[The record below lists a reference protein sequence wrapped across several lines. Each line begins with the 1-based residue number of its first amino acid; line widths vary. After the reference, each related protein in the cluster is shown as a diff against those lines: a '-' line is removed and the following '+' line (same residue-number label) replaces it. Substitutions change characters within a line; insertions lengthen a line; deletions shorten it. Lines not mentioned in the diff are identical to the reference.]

1 MKVIYANIES
11 DESISY
17 LKNYDPHLIRI
28 EMSNETKDMLSTLEN
43 TSVAS
48 WIKSHKIDYNSSLG
62 EGMICGVME

>member
-17 LKNYDPHLIRI
+17 LKNYDSHLIRI
-28 EMSNETKDMLSTLEN
+28 EMSNETKDMLSILEN
-43 TSVAS
+43 TSVAG
-48 WIKSHKIDYNSSLG
+48 WIKSHKIDSNSSLG